1 MIFFM
6 VDKNEWSFVPPE
18 AG

>member
-1 MIFFM
+1 MTFFM